1 MHDLVADSSQ
11 FVVAT
16 HAPMLMAYPG
26 ARIYALDAAG
36 IAPVA
41 FEETEH
47 FQLTRAFLDAPERF
61 LRTLL
66 ADD

>member
-1 MHDLVADSSQ
+1 MHDLVADGSQ

-26 ARIYALDAAG
+26 ARIYALDAGG
-36 IAPVA
+36 IAPVE
-41 FEETEH
+41 FDDTEH
-47 FQLTRAFLDAPERF
+47 YRLTRAFIEAPECF
-61 LRTLL
+61 LRTLP

>member
-1 MHDLVADSSQ
+1 MHDLVDDGSQ

-26 ARIYALDAAG
+26 GRIYALDGDG
-36 IAPVA
+36 ITAVA
-41 FEETEH
+41 LEDTEH
-47 FQLTRAFLDAPERF
+47 FRLTRAFLEAPERF